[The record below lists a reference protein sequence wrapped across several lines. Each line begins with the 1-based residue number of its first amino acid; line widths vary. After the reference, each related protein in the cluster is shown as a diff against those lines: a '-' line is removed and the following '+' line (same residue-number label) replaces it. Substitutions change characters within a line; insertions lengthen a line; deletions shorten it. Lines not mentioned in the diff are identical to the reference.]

1 MKTVRK
7 DRRRLRPPGYTLIEV
22 MVAVS
27 ILMVGVGAAAHL
39 SLTIRKQEEA
49 NANVVRALNC
59 LECAHRL
66 YQLGLTPAE
75 AAAVLPAD
83 PQLTLSTEAST
94 LVVPAEG
101 ATLEGIDW
109 VVTCTPVPG
118 LSATRD
124 FRVRSV
130 RESIR

>member
-1 MKTVRK
+1 MKHS
-7 DRRRLRPPGYTLIEV
+7 RRNARPGRPFGYTLIEV

-27 ILMVGVGAAAHL
+27 ILMVGVAAAAHL

-59 LECAHRL
+59 LECVHRL

-75 AAAVLPAD
+75 AAAILPSD
-83 PQLTLSTEAST
+83 PQLSLSTEAST

-109 VVTCTPVPG
+109 IVTCTPVPG